1 MAPSG
6 LSIPDLIFQMKLEMQ
21 IFMCI
26 YVPLFSVTH
35 YCKKKNMY
43 VMLYRVY
50 EQGMPLGHYFAT
62 CRPELVQAGFGGE
75 FGEVLREVQGTVAMS
90 VR

>member
-1 MAPSG
+1 MS
-6 LSIPDLIFQMKLEMQ
+6 
-21 IFMCI
+21 
-26 YVPLFSVTH
+26 LFLVLPNIA
-35 YCKKKNMY
+35 KNMY

-62 CRPELVQAGFGGE
+62 RGPELVQAGFGGE
-75 FGEVLREVQGTVAMS
+75 FGEVLREVQGTVTIS